1 MTNNTP
7 AASTASASIT
17 SPRFGFADGGRD
29 GAHLFLVNPAADPCA
44 ANDFADNTRAALH
57 KLLNSA
63 ILGGGM
69 DEDTTRLVQYLIGA
83 IDAATGHAVSA

>member
-1 MTNNTP
+1 MTSHTP
-7 AASTASASIT
+7 AASASTSIR
-17 SPRFGFADGGRD
+17 PFGFADSGND

-44 ANDFADNTRAALH
+44 ANDFANNTRAALN

-69 DEDTTRLVQYLIGA
+69 DEDTTQLVQYLIGA
-83 IDAATGHAVSA
+83 IDAATGHALSA